1 MGKSITVILNDQKI
15 LSELCGV
22 NDTNLRIMEKLL
34 NEKIY
39 SRGNELLIETE
50 NAEKRELFKRII
62 NQLKD
67 HTEMGNIPGPDL
79 IKAVIKST
87 ENGEDEKTELIKKV
101 SIVIPGGNIKV
112 FPRSYNQADY
122 MKAMEEN
129 DVVFCIG
136 PAGTGKTYLAVA
148 HALKETLSRSKRKL
162 LLTRPVVEA
171 GESLGYLP
179 GDLAQK
185 ISPYLRPLSDAMEEL
200 LPAEV
205 IARMEET
212 RIIEIAP
219 LAYMRGRSL
228 RNSYIILDE
237 AQNTTKEQMKMFLT
251 RLGEGSKAVITG
263 DITQIDLPKK
273 DHSGLL
279 HVVKILGNIRG
290 IQFSYLSAHD
300 VVRHP
305 LVQEIIHAY
314 ENRCD

>member
-251 RLGEGSKAVITG
+251 SLGEGSKAVITG

>member
-1 MGKSITVILNDQKI
+1 LGKSITVILNDQKI

>member
-1 MGKSITVILNDQKI
+1 
-15 LSELCGV
+15 
-22 NDTNLRIMEKLL
+22 MEKLL